1 MADRFGREGCRGM
14 KAVVLVGHFW
24 LGGLLVI
31 GSVVKTT
38 AEPPSS
44 VAGLGE

>member
-14 KAVVLVGHFW
+14 KMVVLVGHFW

-31 GSVVKTT
+31 ALFMKTT
-38 AEPPSS
+38 AEPPNS
-44 VAGLGE
+44 VTGLGE